1 MHNQATQHKHA
12 YREDTVYGYKLEP
25 GDTLKASDLCATAT
39 GWSACDVTHAGFILT
54 AAWLEKVTWI
64 RPYDPSAVTIHV
76 AAAEDAYR
84 ITAVLEALGYTVTR
98 DYQDGAAAERGQ
110 LTDASA
116 RLARRHKLTTREHG
130 ILDLLLAG
138 QDNAQI
144 AATLELSRA
153 TVKWHMRNIFDK
165 TGATS
170 RENLLRLAL
179 QLPTV

>member
-1 MHNQATQHKHA
+1 MFDRNAPIIQIPRDPRMS
-12 YREDTVYGYKLEP
+12 REPLALTAPVSEVAIRV
-25 GDTLKASDLCATAT
+25 ASD
-39 GWSACDVTHAGFILT
+39 GD
-54 AAWLEKVTWI
+54 AA
-64 RPYDPSAVTIHV
+64 
-76 AAAEDAYR
+76 R

-98 DYQDGAAAERGQ
+98 DYQDAAAAERGQ

-138 QDNAQI
+138 QGNAQI
-144 AATLELSRA
+144 ATALDISRA
-153 TVKWHMRNIFDK
+153 TVKWHMHNVFAK